1 MPLSFVKEIS
11 EFLAKKTGTSKNDII
26 RSIDQP
32 PSLELGNYSFP
43 CFSAAKIFKK
53 NPNEMAKELA
63 SQFPVS
69 KHFKKV
75 EAKGPYLNFFIDPE
89 SYQTELIE
97 TILNQK
103 ETYGTETLGKNKKIL
118 IEYSSPNIA
127 KPFHVGHFRATIIGN
142 SLKKIHEA
150 LGYKVIGINYLG
162 DWGTQF
168 GKLIVAYKK
177 WGDKTQL
184 KKDPIKYLNSLYV
197 QFHGEAEKDPTLEDE
212 ARLWFK
218 KCEEKNKEALT
229 LWKEFREL
237 SLKEFEKIYSQLN
250 VHFDEISGESLY
262 EDKIAPTITHI
273 KSKLQAQISEGALI
287 VDLGNYKMPPALLLR
302 KDGAS
307 LYLTRDIAALL
318 DRYHRYHFDKILYV
332 VGDTQALHFQQLFK
346 LIELLGN
353 PWATSCHHISFGQIR
368 LKDQKMSTRKG
379 TAILLEEVLDKSIEL
394 ISKIIEEKN
403 PSLKGK
409 KDVAQKVGIGAL
421 IFADFNSRR
430 IKNVTFDWDQILNP
444 DGDTGPYVLY
454 TYARASSILRKAQ
467 GKAPASSPGPRSE
480 SGVTT
485 STRESILLNSSEEK
499 ELMKALERFPKT
511 LVAAASEFEP
521 SYLTT
526 TLLELSKLFNRFYHE
541 HRVIQD
547 NEALQA
553 SRLKLVSA
561 TRQVLKTGLNLLGIQ
576 EVEEL

>member
-1 MPLSFVKEIS
+1 MALSFIKKIAD
-11 EFLAKKTGTSKNDII
+11 FLSKKTGQNKEDLILLI
-26 RSIDQP
+26 EHP

-43 CFSAAKIFKK
+43 CFGTAKVLKK
-53 NPNEMAKELA
+53 NPDEVARELA
-63 SQFPVS
+63 LQFPVS
-69 KHFKKV
+69 KYFKKA
-75 EAKGPYLNFFIDPE
+75 EAKGPYLNFFIDPL
-89 SYQTELIE
+89 SYQTELISE
-97 TILNQK
+97 ILNQK
-103 ETYGTETLGKNKKIL
+103 ENYGASNIGQNKTIL

-177 WGDKTQL
+177 WGAKAQL
-184 KKDPIKYLNSLYV
+184 KKDPIKYLNSLYI
-197 QFHGEAEKDPTLEDE
+197 QFHSEAEKNPSLEDE

-218 KCEEKNKEALT
+218 KCEEKNKEALA

-237 SLKEFEKIYSQLN
+237 SLKEFKKIYAELD

-262 EDKIAPTITHI
+262 DEKIAPTISYI
-273 KSKLQAQISEGALI
+273 KSKIQTQISEGALI
-287 VDLGNYKMPPALLLR
+287 INLEKYKMPPALLLR

-318 DRYHRYHFDKILYV
+318 DRYNRYHFDKILYV
-332 VGDTQALHFQQLFK
+332 VGDTQNLHFQQLFK
-346 LIELLGN
+346 LIELMGN
-353 PWATSCHHISFGQIR
+353 PWAKECHHIAFGQIR

-394 ISKIIEEKN
+394 IAKIIEEKN
-403 PSLKGK
+403 ASLKGK
-409 KDVAQKVGIGAL
+409 QEVAQKVGSGAI
-421 IFADFNSRR
+421 IFADFSSRR
-430 IKNVTFDWDQILNP
+430 IKNVTFDWDVILNP

-467 GKAPASSPGPRSE
+467 GKAPTSFLSSDLIGELTGE
-480 SGVTT
+480 STLL
-485 STRESILLNSSEEK
+485 ESQEEQ
-499 ELMKALERFPKT
+499 ELMKALECFPKT
-511 LVAAASEFEP
+511 LTAAAHDFEP
-521 SYLTT
+521 SYIAT
-526 TLLELSKLFNRFYHE
+526 TLLDVSKLFNRFYHE
-541 HRVIQD
+541 HRVIQED
-547 NEALQA
+547 EALQA

-561 TRQVLKTGLNLLGIQ
+561 TRQVLKNGLNLLGIQ